1 MSIPV
6 PVKTPR
12 KGPGSGEEPHSQ
24 HIVPP
29 DDPNADR
36 IDRESDIDPPPTDP
50 EIKAPA
56 EEPGTE
62 GPPARACLWMM
73 VALMQSNERH
83 ATHYRTAATH

>member
-12 KGPGSGEEPHSQ
+12 KGPGSGRDPHPQ
-24 HIVPP
+24 PVLPP

-50 EIKAPA
+50 SMEAPS
-56 EEPGTE
+56 EKPGTE
-62 GPPARACLWMM
+62 RPPARACLWMTIGPFLPACGSGAQVFAGM
-73 VALMQSNERH
+73 R
-83 ATHYRTAATH
+83 